1 MHVPGH
7 LDRGGF
13 QLMAKVLNP
22 ELSGARGV
30 LEGPCSAEHERL
42 GQGWGPAGKS
52 QRPFGGRLR
61 LCFLHALE
69 EAVPGG
75 AGRDRTGDL
84 LNAIQA
90 LSQLSYGPTRDGQ
103 ANPPHGVLS
112 KGHFLK
118 ASWPENKS
126 VVRYDAARCRSG
138 ETGIRRG
145 LKIPRSQGRAGSN
158 PASGTT
164 VYRRLSLPSPR
175 TGATSLQEGSERR
188 ENFNEKGE
196 NDEVESCSG
205 SFAHCGQ
212 SSFGTGPRSSADERI
227 YGTD

>member
-90 LSQLSYGPTRDGQ
+90 LSQLSYGPTQEAQ
-103 ANPPHGVLS
+103 ATAPHGVLS
-112 KGHFLK
+112 KGTFPGPQRRK
-118 ASWPENKS
+118 T
-126 VVRYDAARCRSG
+126 DRS
-138 ETGIRRG
+138 
-145 LKIPRSQGRAGSN
+145 
-158 PASGTT
+158 
-164 VYRRLSLPSPR
+164 
-175 TGATSLQEGSERR
+175 
-188 ENFNEKGE
+188 
-196 NDEVESCSG
+196 
-205 SFAHCGQ
+205 
-212 SSFGTGPRSSADERI
+212 
-227 YGTD
+227 